1 MAYLYPWSYCLVEA
15 GFTQTNGKQWELTS
29 QCCSALKVFCVWQH
43 QNRKNQTFFVSQL
56 KLKIDFLKQPY
67 VRGVTFF
74 QTMILDIHVDFPI
87 IFDIYVKFLGRL
99 STEPKCLPFIHSW
112 ICGSYRILWCFCLSD
127 FQSDQSVLLQVPF
140 MLVFRWHTVDLFQK
154 ILHHLK
160 CI

>member
-1 MAYLYPWSYCLVEA
+1 MAYLYPWSYCLVDA

-43 QNRKNQTFFVSQL
+43 QNRKNQTCFVSQL

-74 QTMILDIHVDFPI
+74 QSMILDIHVDFPI
-87 IFDIYVKFLGRL
+87 IFDIYVKFLGCL

-112 ICGSYRILWCFCLSD
+112 ISGSYRILWCFCFLISKVTKVYD
-127 FQSDQSVLLQVPF
+127 VMPGSGWGLDVE
-140 MLVFRWHTVDLFQK
+140 K
-154 ILHHLK
+154 ICFFWGGGGAK
-160 CI
+160 